1 MEELISKSLI
11 EILVKSKDKKFD
23 IKTLLDDTEPT
34 MDNYSFALV
43 TLITESVR
51 RNWSEQDL
59 KDYLVQV
66 IPDQNED
73 IVNSILERYVAHRV
87 RKNLFHFHE
96 IFYSLVFP
104 LGYHRKNTGSN
115 HHQKSKIGQ
124 LQMESVS

>member
-1 MEELISKSLI
+1 MEELMSKSLI

-59 KDYLVQV
+59 KEYLVQV
-66 IPDQNED
+66 IPDQNEK
-73 IVNSILERYVAHRV
+73 IVNSILEKYVAHKV
-87 RKNLFHFHE
+87 RKICF
-96 IFYSLVFP
+96 IFTKYFIL
-104 LGYHRKNTGSN
+104 
-115 HHQKSKIGQ
+115 
-124 LQMESVS
+124 